1 MASRRTALVTG
12 AASGI
17 GRAVAG
23 RLGAAGW
30 AVAVLDVNAD
40 AAEAAADELG
50 ATAFALPCDV
60 SDPAAVE
67 AAVAE
72 LGSRVERLEAL
83 VGVAGVEVSQAI
95 ATHRAEEWDRVLGIN
110 LTGQFLC
117 MRFCAELLGRG
128 RASIVCIGS
137 PLGRAAYPNASAYAA
152 SKAGLEGLVRAAAVE
167 WAPRGVRVNC
177 VLPGTTDT
185 PLLRGTATGPALERL
200 LTEAAESVP
209 LGRVAQ
215 PAEIAG
221 IVEFLLS
228 EDASYITGASIAV
241 DGGLLA
247 ALVTDI

>member
-1 MASRRTALVTG
+1 MASTRTVLITG

-17 GRAVAG
+17 GLAVAR
-23 RLGAAGW
+23 RLSATGW
-30 AVAVLDVNAD
+30 AVALLDVSAD
-40 AAEAAADELG
+40 AAATAATELG
-50 ATAFALPCDV
+50 AKAFALPCDV

-67 AAVAE
+67 AAVSE
-72 LGSRVERLEAL
+72 LRSRVDRLEGL
-83 VGVAGVEVSQAI
+83 VGVAGVEVSQALEVQSS
-95 ATHRAEEWDRVLGIN
+95 EEWERVLAIN

-117 MRFCAELLGRG
+117 MRCCAHLLERG
-128 RASIVCIGS
+128 SGSVVCIGS

-167 WAPRGVRVNC
+167 WAPRQVRVNC

-185 PLLRGTATGPALERL
+185 PLLRGAATGRALDRL
-200 LTEAAESVP
+200 LKEAAASVP
-209 LGRVAQ
+209 LGRVAE

-228 EDASYITGASIAV
+228 GEASYITGASIAV

-247 ALVTDI
+247 KLATHV